1 MHCCQLSV
9 VTYLSI
15 IGKLLRGLEVPV
27 LFVGSGR
34 GGRVLQ
40 RSAVVAMWSLHQH
53 PPRTTLIVSN
63 IALIYN
69 IFNFSIF
76 TLL

>member
-1 MHCCQLSV
+1 V

-15 IGKLLRGLEVPV
+15 IGKLLRELEVPV

-40 RSAVVAMWSLHQH
+40 RSAVVARPLLTNNTGTSNSLRSL
-53 PPRTTLIVSN
+53 PIMDKYVTTDD
-63 IALIYN
+63 
-69 IFNFSIF
+69 
-76 TLL
+76 